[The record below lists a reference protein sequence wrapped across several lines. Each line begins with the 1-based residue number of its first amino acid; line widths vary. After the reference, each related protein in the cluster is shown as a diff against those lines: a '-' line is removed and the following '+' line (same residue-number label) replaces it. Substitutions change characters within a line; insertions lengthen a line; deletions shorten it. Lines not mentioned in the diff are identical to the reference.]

1 MVGQDTENGHKML
14 ADTYSPPFAN
24 SSCPCCSG
32 KTFSD
37 CCQPLLEGRSAAI
50 TAEQLMRSR
59 YCAHASGQIQ
69 YIVDTWEAQQRSQL
83 DVEGIKQWAL
93 SSQWLGLQILVC
105 KNGMAGDSEGTVEFV
120 ASFKSGGELQL
131 HREVSTFIRRNER
144 WYFLNAVD

>member
-24 SSCPCCSG
+24 SPCPCCSG

-37 CCQPLLEGRSAAI
+37 CCQPLLEGRSVAI

-59 YCAHASGQIQ
+59 YCAHTCGQIQ

-93 SSQWLGLQILVC
+93 NSQWLGLQVLAC
-105 KNGMAGDSEGTVEFV
+105 KNGLAGDGEGTVEFV

-144 WYFLNAVD
+144 WYFLNSVD

>member
-24 SSCPCCSG
+24 SPCPCCSG

-59 YCAHASGQIQ
+59 YCAHTCGQIQ

-93 SSQWLGLQILVC
+93 SSQWLGLQVLAC
-105 KNGMAGDSEGTVEFV
+105 KNGLAGDGEGTVEFV

>member
-24 SSCPCCSG
+24 SPCPCFSG

-37 CCQPLLEGRSAAI
+37 CCQPLLEGRSVAI

-59 YCAHASGQIQ
+59 YCAHTCGQIQ

-93 SSQWLGLQILVC
+93 NSQWLGLQVLAC
-105 KNGMAGDSEGTVEFV
+105 KNGLAGDGEGTVEFV